1 MYYGEEHVPQT
12 MLLLPQIFMCINS
25 LIQELSL
32 VAIILWLLH
41 WVYAETFGKS
51 QSNATPTVDVV
62 NMAVDSSD
70 DQQMS
75 DSYRGAGES
84 HGRYVR
90 MPN

>member
-1 MYYGEEHVPQT
+1 MVCYKTWFVT
-12 MLLLPQIFMCINS
+12 RLLS
-25 LIQELSL
+25 LSFQELSL
-32 VAIILWLLH
+32 VAIVLWVLH
-41 WVYAETFGKS
+41 WFYAETFGKS
-51 QSNATPTVDVV
+51 QSATPTVDVV